1 MIRCQSFYNVTFEPD
16 FVTTKPTGMK
26 VFFVLALFSATIV
39 TSCNFV
45 NGKRIRGN
53 GNIKT
58 ESRTS
63 GMFTSV
69 DVSGNIDL
77 YVKQDSAHSIRVEA
91 DENLMEYIVIKTEGD
106 KLVIESKDGYN
117 LSGSRDIKV
126 YVSSPLFRRL
136 EASGA
141 CDIFGENKITSAE
154 MIDIDLSGASDVKL
168 ELKAPKVKAELSGAG
183 SIELKGETK
192 DFSVSGSGS
201 TDIKCMELMA
211 ENVDVHITG
220 AGDAEVYASV
230 KLDVSVSGA
239 GNVRYKGNAVV
250 NKSISGAGSVKKVE

>member
-1 MIRCQSFYNVTFEPD
+1 
-16 FVTTKPTGMK
+16 MK
-26 VFFVLALFSATIV
+26 LFFVLALFSATMV

-63 GMFTSV
+63 GMFTNV

-77 YVKQDSAHSIRVEA
+77 YVKQDSANSVRVEA
-91 DENLMEYIVIKTEGD
+91 DENLMEYIVIRTEGD
-106 KLVIESKDGYN
+106 KLIVEPEDGYN
-117 LSGSRDIKV
+117 LSSSKDIKV
-126 YVSSPLFRRL
+126 YVSSPLFKRL
-136 EASGA
+136 DASGA
-141 CDIFGENKITSAE
+141 CDIIGENKITSAE
-154 MIDIDLSGASDVKL
+154 MIVIDLSGASDVKL
-168 ELKAPKVKAELSGAG
+168 ELKAPKVEAELSGAG
-183 SIELKGETK
+183 SIRLKGETK

-201 TDIKCMELMA
+201 SDIKCMELMA

-220 AGDAEVYASV
+220 AGDAEVFASV

-239 GNVRYKGNAVV
+239 GNVKYKGNAVV
-250 NKSISGAGSVKKVE
+250 NKSISGAGSVKKLD